1 MTIIQKFQK
10 KVKERNRVLESARKL
25 SGVRDEIIN
34 LFEKGIFPYKDNVF
48 KTKEKKSE
56 EESEEESEENKLERI
71 KDDYKKFIK
80 YIEDESKSITLN
92 CSKDIL
98 FNFVVPSA
106 LVKQLYKSKNKKD
119 NNKLVH
125 VIKTGLSDLK
135 DEIKKIP
142 ENEI

>member
-1 MTIIQKFQK
+1 M
-10 KVKERNRVLESARKL
+10 
-25 SGVRDEIIN
+25 
-34 LFEKGIFPYKDNVF
+34 
-48 KTKEKKSE
+48 
-56 EESEEESEENKLERI
+56 
-71 KDDYKKFIK
+71 
-80 YIEDESKSITLN
+80 
-92 CSKDIL
+92 
-98 FNFVVPSA
+98 PSA